1 MRSFLLSLTAIA
13 TLACLPGASQAAS
26 NQDMCESV
34 IAGENG
40 SRDERHM
47 AALLYFHGMWMGER
61 CRNFEIDYVKSLTM
75 LRELG
80 EIPTYR
86 SLVKRL
92 QQRAAIGNNR
102 AKRALR
108 ELGEPEG

>member
-1 MRSFLLSLTAIA
+1 MRSRLFAAAALLA
-13 TLACLPGASQAAS
+13 LALASPPASAAS
-26 NQDMCESV
+26 NQDMCQSV